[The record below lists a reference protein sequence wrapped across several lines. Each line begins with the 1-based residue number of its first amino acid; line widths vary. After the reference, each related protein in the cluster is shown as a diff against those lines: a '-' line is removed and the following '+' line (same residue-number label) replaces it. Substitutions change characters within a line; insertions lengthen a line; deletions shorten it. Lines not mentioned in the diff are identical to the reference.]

1 MVQEHAEALQDL
13 WDAAQEAMARMLND
27 SGMSRETLM
36 TTLEQVQQL
45 VDRLTPLE
53 QVRLLEYL
61 TPRIAQAVA
70 GVQPDQS
77 ILKPA
82 YTVAWQEFFQAG
94 DALATS
100 DRSNLETLTGAVI
113 DMRR

>member
-1 MVQEHAEALQDL
+1 M
-13 WDAAQEAMARMLND
+13 
-27 SGMSRETLM
+27 TT

-70 GVQPDQS
+70 DVQPNQS
-77 ILKPA
+77 TLNSA
-82 YTVAWQEFFQAG
+82 YTAAWQEFFRAG
-94 DALATS
+94 DALAAT
-100 DRSNLETLTGAVI
+100 DKPDLTTLTAAVI

>member
-1 MVQEHAEALQDL
+1 M
-13 WDAAQEAMARMLND
+13 
-27 SGMSRETLM
+27 TT

-61 TPRIAQAVA
+61 TPRIVQAVA
-70 GVQPDQS
+70 DVQPNRS
-77 ILKPA
+77 MLNSA
-82 YTVAWQEFFQAG
+82 YTAAWQEFFRAG
-94 DALATS
+94 DALVAT
-100 DRSNLETLTGAVI
+100 DTPDLTTLTAAVI

>member
-1 MVQEHAEALQDL
+1 M
-13 WDAAQEAMARMLND
+13 
-27 SGMSRETLM
+27 TT
-36 TTLEQVQQL
+36 TTLEQVQRL

-61 TPRIAQAVA
+61 TPRIVQAVA
-70 GVQPDQS
+70 DVQPDQS

-82 YTVAWQEFFQAG
+82 YTAAWQEFFRAG
-94 DALATS
+94 DALAAT
-100 DRSNLETLTGAVI
+100 DKPDLTTLTAAVI